1 MRLAADGAI
10 RLTLGADTVFDLP
23 IRRPLEY
30 RLEQCTCGCGAWYAY
45 WPPDDPVATVSNHDP
60 DGARAYLAVAIYRLL
75 LDHRKRKAERR
86 PPSPHEARVAT
97 LLAEHFG
104 VE

>member
-10 RLTLGADTVFDLP
+10 RLTLGADTVFDIP
-23 IRRPLEY
+23 IRRSLEY
-30 RLEQCTCGCGAWYAY
+30 QLERCICGCGIWYAC
-45 WPPDDPVATVSNHDP
+45 WPPDAPVVTVADDDP
-60 DGARAYLAVAIYRLL
+60 DGARAHVAVAIYRLL